1 MIGAVLTTTLAYA
14 PGVLR
19 VQNAQPARATTLTMG
34 VESELGATPPLGYW
48 DPLGLVRDW
57 LRWYGPNE
65 EMQAVL
71 DAAWSEWTGRPVRLC
86 VPSVPSKGPFWGGI

>member
-57 LRWYGPNE
+57 RRRTCSCTLNFSRHRRPPAPSPRRLRHP
-65 EMQAVL
+65 
-71 DAAWSEWTGRPVRLC
+71 R
-86 VPSVPSKGPFWGGI
+86 

>member
-1 MIGAVLTTTLAYA
+1 MDLAIRTGKMIAVAVSSLLSYA

-57 LRWYGPNE
+57 
-65 EMQAVL
+65 
-71 DAAWSEWTGRPVRLC
+71 RPRTCTSTLHAQVTMPALEAGSRARARST
-86 VPSVPSKGPFWGGI
+86 PA